1 MDGADR
7 LDQKVYGG
15 GITMDVRETIA
26 NSIKFIT
33 FLLVTLVGF
42 FTIYAM
48 IWVSI
53 GLPVNWWASLIIVAI
68 SALSEWGYVPWLAN

>member
-1 MDGADR
+1 MN
-7 LDQKVYGG
+7 
-15 GITMDVRETIA
+15 VRETIA
-26 NSIKFIT
+26 NYIKFIT

-53 GLPVNWWASLIIVAI
+53 GLPVNWLASLIIVAI
-68 SALSEWGYVPWLAN
+68 SALSEWGYVLWLAN